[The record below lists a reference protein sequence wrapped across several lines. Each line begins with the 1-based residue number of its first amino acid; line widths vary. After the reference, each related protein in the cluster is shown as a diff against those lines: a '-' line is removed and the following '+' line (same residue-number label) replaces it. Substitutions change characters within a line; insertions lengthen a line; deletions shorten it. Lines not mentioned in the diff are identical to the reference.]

1 VTKSGA
7 DSVLDR
13 YRHEG
18 AELRAILPRLDAL
31 VDWERRD
38 RTAAMRVSMAPMR
51 DLLQRL
57 GEPQRRRPLVHVT
70 GTKGKGSTLAF
81 VEAGLAAEGVST
93 ALFTS
98 PHVESV
104 TERLRIAR
112 EPIAAAPFAAAIEHT
127 LAARAAAA
135 KAGTPGGDSTWFD
148 VVTAASAA
156 AADASGAD
164 VWLVEVGLGGR
175 LDSTNAFESHASGIV
190 SIELEHTAVL
200 GDTRP
205 AIAVEKAGIARAG
218 RALVVGLEPHD
229 PAAVAIAEVA
239 SARGARLVWCPPH
252 GDIDARNRRLA
263 ARLLHELS
271 EATPT
276 DAAHVDWPRVQSA
289 AARAAAAVASGRLPT
304 PRLPGRFETWLVP
317 GGPTVVL
324 DGAHVPES
332 LALVLVQLA
341 SHGRRP
347 PFEVVFSCRPDK
359 RSGAM
364 FEALRP
370 DTAGLVVTAI
380 DTEHAA
386 HLPELEASARRC
398 GHDVRVERDPV
409 AALESALAAAR
420 ASGRTV
426 LVTGSLHL
434 LGPVRR
440 RLRAGGASLTPGS

>member
-1 VTKSGA
+1 M
-7 DSVLDR
+7 LER

-18 AELRAILPRLDAL
+18 AELRAVLPRLDAL

-81 VEAGLAAEGVST
+81 VEAGLEREGVRT
-93 ALFTS
+93 ALLTS

-104 TERLRIAR
+104 TERLRVAR
-112 EPIAAAPFAAAIEHT
+112 EPIAAAPFAAAIERT

-135 KAGTPGGDSTWFD
+135 TAGTPGGDSTWFD

-156 AADASGAD
+156 AADAERAD

-175 LDSTNAFESHASGIV
+175 LDSTNAFETHASGIV

-239 SARGARLVWCPPH
+239 KARGANVVWCPPH

-263 ARLLHELS
+263 ARLLHEL
-271 EATPT
+271 ATTQPT

-289 AARAAAAVASGRLPT
+289 AARASAAVASGAVAT
-304 PRLPGRFETWLVP
+304 PRLPGRFETWRTTDAL
-317 GGPTVVL
+317 TVVL

-332 LALVLVQLA
+332 IALVLDQLRA
-341 SHGRRP
+341 HGLRG
-347 PFEVVFSCRPDK
+347 PFEVVFSCRRDK
-359 RSGAM
+359 RSTEMLAL
-364 FEALRP
+364 LRP
-370 DTAGLVVTAI
+370 QTAQLVLTAI
-380 DTEHAA
+380 DDEHA
-386 HLPELEASARRC
+386 PFVGELEAGARRC
-398 GHDVRVERDPV
+398 GHDVHVVSEPV
-409 AALESALAAAR
+409 AAFESALARAR
-420 ASGRTV
+420 PSRRSV

-440 RLRAGGASLTPGS
+440 HLRSSGASQPT

>member
-1 VTKSGA
+1 M
-7 DSVLDR
+7 
-13 YRHEG
+13 
-18 AELRAILPRLDAL
+18 RAALPRLDAL

-81 VEAGLAAEGVST
+81 VEAGLTAEGVRT

-112 EPIAAAPFAAAIEHT
+112 EPIAAAAFATAIEHT

-135 KAGTPGGDSTWFD
+135 SAGTPGGDSTWFD

-156 AADASGAD
+156 AADASGAE

-175 LDSTNAFESHASGIV
+175 LDSTNAFETHASGIV

-239 SARGARLVWCPPH
+239 RARGARVVWCPPS

-263 ARLLHELS
+263 ARLLRELAD
-271 EATPT
+271 ATPT
-276 DAAHVDWPRVQSA
+276 DATHVDWPRVQSA
-289 AARAAAAVASGRLPT
+289 ADRASAAVASGALAT
-304 PRLPGRFETWLVP
+304 PRLPGRFEIWRVR
-317 GGPTVVL
+317 GGSAETEVAVVL

-332 LALVLVQLA
+332 VALVLAQLEA
-341 SHGRRP
+341 RGHRA

-364 FEALRP
+364 LEVLRAH
-370 DTAGLVVTAI
+370 TAGLVVTAI
-380 DTEHAA
+380 DADHAA

-409 AALESALAAAR
+409 AALEVALAAAR
-420 ASGRTV
+420 ANGRTV

-440 RLRAGGASLTPGS
+440 HLRTAGASA